1 MNITKSYL
9 ALARVSSREQERE
22 GFSLDVQEDALRR
35 YAQRHGG
42 EIVKFYRIAETA
54 SKQAERKTFKEMLE
68 YARKNAHKLDGLLFY
83 KVDRAA
89 RNIFDYVELERLEMK
104 YNLPI
109 VYVAQPTENTP
120 AGRMQRRILANMAS
134 FYTEQQSLDVREG
147 QSRRAESGLFPCKAP
162 YGYRN
167 KRVDGRSL
175 VEIDADA
182 AANVRRIFELYS
194 QRGQTLDG
202 VVQAMADD
210 ARIYTSAQPQFTR
223 SKVHHILRDRS
234 YIGEVFYNSQWL
246 ESKHRPLVSPEVFA
260 RVQILLGDKTYI
272 GHESVYGSGMVK
284 CGHCGRPMVYEV
296 KTKPTCSGPKEY
308 RYYRCSRYTSPGHP
322 RVRINE
328 MQLDRQIIEFF
339 RQIKVND
346 PKIHAWIVKII
357 QLKAETFQRDDESRL
372 DDLQRQIAVANRQR
386 SRLLNMRI
394 AEEID
399 RDTFAA
405 KDAELREQLG
415 HLNLLIDANSRQQS
429 EYGDIAVKA
438 FELSQQLETKWI
450 AADVAEKREILE
462 IVCLNY
468 TLNDVTLEM
477 EMTKPFDILAKGPF
491 ISKTRGGGI

>member
-1 MNITKSYL
+1 MTTKNSYL

-35 YAQRHGG
+35 YAERHGG

-54 SKQAERKTFKEMLE
+54 SKQAERKTFKELLE
-68 YARKNAHKLDGLLFY
+68 YAKKNAHKLDGLLFY

-89 RNIFDYVELERLEMK
+89 RNLFDYVELERLEMK

-167 KRVDGRSL
+167 NRVDGRSL
-175 VEIDADA
+175 VEIDTDA

-194 QRGQTLDG
+194 QHGQTLDG
-202 VVQAMADD
+202 VVQAMAADG
-210 ARIYTSAQPQFTR
+210 RTYTSTQPQFTR

-234 YIGEVFYNSQWL
+234 YIGEVLYRGQWL
-246 ESKHRPLVSPEVFA
+246 AGKHSPLIGREVFD
-260 RVQILLGDKTYI
+260 RVQVLLGDKTYAS
-272 GHESVYGSGMVK
+272 HDSVYGSGMVK

-296 KTKPTCSGPKEY
+296 KTKSTSSGPKEY
-308 RYYRCSRYTSPGHP
+308 RYYRCSRYTSAGHP

-328 MQLDRQIIEFF
+328 TQLDKQIIEFF
-339 RQIKVND
+339 RQMKVSD
-346 PKIHAWIVKII
+346 PKIHAWMVKII
-357 QLKAETFQRDDESRL
+357 QLKAETFQRDDEKRL
-372 DDLQRQIAVANRQR
+372 DDLQRQMAVANRQR
-386 SRLLNMRI
+386 SKLLNMRI

-405 KDAELREQLG
+405 KDAELRDQMQ
-415 HLNLLIDANSRQQS
+415 HLSVLIDAHSREKS
-429 EYGDIAVKA
+429 EYADIAIKA
-438 FELSQQLETKWI
+438 FELSQQLENKWLTG
-450 AADVAEKREILE
+450 DVAAKREILN
-462 IVCLNY
+462 ILCLNY
-468 TLNDVTLEM
+468 TLNDVSLDM
-477 EMTKPFDILAKGPF
+477 EIRKPFDVLAK
-491 ISKTRGGGI
+491 